1 MERALPIYEMAEGAE
16 PDALARSR
24 LVAEPL
30 APSYAATRAKRA
42 VDTRKV
48 VCDPEKVMWSP
59 QMRPDDGAIVLVR
72 NFNRICWFSFDFED

>member
-48 VCDPEKVMWSP
+48 VCDPEKVM
-59 QMRPDDGAIVLVR
+59 
-72 NFNRICWFSFDFED
+72 